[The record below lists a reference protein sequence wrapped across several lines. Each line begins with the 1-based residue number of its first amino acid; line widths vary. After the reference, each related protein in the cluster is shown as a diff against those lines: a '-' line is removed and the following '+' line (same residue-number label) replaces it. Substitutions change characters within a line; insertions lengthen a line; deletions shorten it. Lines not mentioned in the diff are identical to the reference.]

1 MTLREEYEERLAA
14 ERRARSQMLSD
25 RLTHSR
31 KEAQMHEADV
41 EQDESV
47 AEYFAGRTAEMARR
61 VADDEARL
69 ATLTV
74 EAEEVW
80 VAMVTEDL
88 DRLVASYNDALTA
101 FAAQLAALDTAVEQ
115 IAALSRRAEELATTL
130 PASATRQ
137 HQAADAVTTRTN
149 QIGERV
155 QELRDAVVTA
165 V

>member
-25 RLTHSR
+25 RLTRTR

-61 VADDEARL
+61 VADDEVRL
-69 ATLTV
+69 TTLAA
-74 EAEEVW
+74 EAEEIRI
-80 VAMVTEDL
+80 AMVTEDL
-88 DRLVASYNDALTA
+88 DSVVASYNDALTA
-101 FAAQLAALDTAVEQ
+101 LAAQLADLDSAVEQ

-137 HQAADAVTTRTN
+137 HQTADAAVTRTSE
-149 QIGERV
+149 IG
-155 QELRDAVVTA
+155 
-165 V
+165 